1 MHVSAK
7 ADYALRACVALAAVH
22 PQRVSA
28 AALAESYDM
37 PRKFLEAVLADL
49 RRASVVRSVRGAEG
63 GYTLAR
69 EPEQIA
75 AGEVLRAIDG
85 PLAHVHGRR
94 PDELE
99 YPTDLAHMQELWLAA
114 RAAVRLVLD
123 EVTLAELVSGE
134 WPPAVAELLGAS
146 DLWEPRS
153 GPRKPRTQRGGVVEW
168 AI

>member
-85 PLAHVHGRR
+85 PLSHVHGRD
-94 PDELE
+94 PHELS
-99 YPTDLAHMQELWLAA
+99 YPEDLSRIQELWLAA

-123 EVTLAELVSGE
+123 EVTLAELVGGE
-134 WPPAVAELLGAS
+134 WPPSVAQLLRSS
-146 DLWEPRS
+146 DLWEPRT
-153 GPRKPRTQRGGVVEW
+153 GPQKPRTQRGGVVEW